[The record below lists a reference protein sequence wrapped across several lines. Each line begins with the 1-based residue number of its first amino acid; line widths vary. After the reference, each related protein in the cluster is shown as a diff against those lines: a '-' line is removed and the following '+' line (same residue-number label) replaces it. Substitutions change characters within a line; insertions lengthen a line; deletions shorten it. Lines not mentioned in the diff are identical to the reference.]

1 MDINLLLIVFGVLTL
16 IVLIGVSLRKIIFF
30 DTEKDLFSNIG
41 ILIFISS
48 SIGIFSLYPDLGTYT
63 IAQKIFFW
71 IGLVSSILFSL
82 SFMAS
87 SFRYSI
93 QGNGIVLGLI
103 IFIYKLLFTLVITLL
118 IFGKI
123 GEILDNKDR
132 RTRANRAP
140 VLTILILLRIFY
152 TPIKKFLVNG
162 DAVRQKRLD
171 LSLDN

>member
-82 SFMAS
+82 SFMPS

-93 QGNGIVLGLI
+93 QGDGIVLGLI

-118 IFGKI
+118 IFG
-123 GEILDNKDR
+123 
-132 RTRANRAP
+132 
-140 VLTILILLRIFY
+140 
-152 TPIKKFLVNG
+152 
-162 DAVRQKRLD
+162 
-171 LSLDN
+171 

>member
-1 MDINLLLIVFGVLTL
+1 M
-16 IVLIGVSLRKIIFF
+16 
-30 DTEKDLFSNIG
+30 
-41 ILIFISS
+41 
-48 SIGIFSLYPDLGTYT
+48 GTYT

-103 IFIYKLLFTLVITLL
+103 IFIYKLLFTLVTTLL

-132 RTRANRAP
+132 RTKANRAP
-140 VLTILILLRIFY
+140 VLAILILLRIFY